1 VQYRI
6 RRFGIQSTALT
17 IGVLYFVIALIIA
30 PLLYMAQRNAPAGE
44 GLPGIAF
51 VIGPFFY
58 AIIGYVGTALVCWIY
73 NKVSGWSGG
82 VSFTLEPE
90 GGGTDRV

>member
-17 IGVLYFVIALIIA
+17 IGILYFVIALIIA
-30 PLLYMAQRNAPAGE
+30 PLLYLAQGNAPQGE
-44 GLPGIAF
+44 SLPGIAF

-58 AIIGYVGTALVCWIY
+58 AIIGYLGTALMCWLY
-73 NKVSGWSGG
+73 NKISGWSGG
-82 VSFTLEPE
+82 VSLTLEPD
-90 GGGTDRV
+90 GAGTDTA

>member
-1 VQYRI
+1 MQYRI

-17 IGVLYFVIALIIA
+17 IGILYFVIALIIA
-30 PLLYMAQRNAPAGE
+30 PLLYMVQTNAPAGE
-44 GLPGIAF
+44 RLPGIAF

-58 AIIGYVGTALVCWIY
+58 AIIGYLGTALVCWLY

-82 VSFTLEPE
+82 VSLTLEPD
-90 GGGTDRV
+90 GAGTGTA